1 MATVILDTGILDLAG
16 IDVGIA
22 EGARTQMPL
31 ESTVYPQANDD
42 RALISVQPGNMVV
55 VTAYGGELAVLANVY
70 KVLLAEPVQTKV
82 VNTCGLEPMRVETTI
97 LADARVCDY
106 DLVECRPM
114 VVLDVPGVYRVAVL
128 DPDITVTAV
137 SHPIQRGR

>member
-16 IDVGIA
+16 SDVGIA
-22 EGARTQMPL
+22 EGTRTRMPL
-31 ESTVYPQANDD
+31 ESIVYPQVNNDS
-42 RALISVQPGNMVV
+42 ALISVQPGNMVV
-55 VTAYGGELAVLANVY
+55 VTAYGGSEARLASMY

-106 DLVECRPM
+106 DMVECKPM
-114 VVLDVPGVYRVAVL
+114 VVLDIPGVYSIGVI
-128 DPDITVTAV
+128 DPDIMVTAV
-137 SHPIQRGR
+137 SHPIQKGR

>member
-16 IDVGIA
+16 ADVGIA
-22 EGARTQMPL
+22 EGTRTRMPL
-31 ESTVYPQANDD
+31 ESTVYPQVNNDS
-42 RALISVQPGNMVV
+42 ALISVQPGNMVV
-55 VTAYGGELAVLANVY
+55 VTAYGGSEARLANMY

-97 LADARVCDY
+97 LADAKVCDY
-106 DLVECRPM
+106 DIVECKPM
-114 VVLDVPGVYRVAVL
+114 VVLDIPGVYRIGVI